1 MEKQEIIEI
10 QKKIGT
16 EPDGFWGPKS
26 IAALK
31 KYLRNL
37 APKKSPWP
45 NSDQASL
52 RKFYGTPGDESNL
65 TNINVSHLPISYD
78 GKKVNTI
85 RCHKKVAD
93 SLSRILNNIFSKF
106 KNKENILEE
115 AKDYGG
121 CFNFRLKRGGNT
133 YSVHSWGAAIDL
145 DADDNTFKDS
155 WPMKADMPLEIIEEF
170 TKEGWTSA
178 AAFWGYDAMHFE
190 STKIPQE

>member
-1 MEKQEIIEI
+1 MEKQEIIEM

-16 EPDGFWGPKS
+16 TPDGWWGPKS

-31 KYLRNL
+31 KYLRGL
-37 APKKSPWP
+37 APKNNPWP
-45 NSDQASL
+45 ESDQVSL

-65 TNINVSHLPISYD
+65 TNINVSHLPISYE

-85 RCHKKVAD
+85 RCHKKVAE
-93 SLSRILNNIFSKF
+93 SLYRILNNIFSKY
-106 KNKENILEE
+106 KGKENILEE

-133 YSVHSWGAAIDL
+133 YSVHAWGAAIDL

-178 AAFWGYDAMHFE
+178 AAWWGYDAMHAE
-190 STKIPQE
+190 ATRIPSE